1 MITAFNL
8 AGTMQA
14 CLLCVFILTTNYM
27 PPSNYIDLEGMFQ
40 TPKLCLEKLLY
51 VPVSKIFLYFISC

>member
-40 TPKLCLEKLLY
+40 TP
-51 VPVSKIFLYFISC
+51 